1 MTTDAFEQT
10 NWVWQFSLFQQQ
22 VGEWIEYQFSR
33 FQKTLPELPP
43 GWSINPWLGE
53 LLNILFWLGLGLFL
67 VWVGWRLWQEF
78 NPYIYTWLKAV
89 SNARGSKTKANSRE
103 TSITLLLS
111 QAQEFQRQYNYR
123 EACRCVYLA
132 MLQQLHEQVIAR
144 QQHSRT
150 DGEYLQLL
158 KSSVTLLQPYQTLI
172 TIHEQLC
179 FSEHEILAENYQ
191 QCWQAYRKIQE
202 SLVRSQE

>member
-22 VGEWIEYQFSR
+22 VGEWVEYQFSR
-33 FQKTLPELPP
+33 FETTLPELPP
-43 GWSINPWLGE
+43 GWSISPWLNE
-53 LLNILFWLGLGLFL
+53 LLTILFWSGLGLFL
-67 VWVGWRLWQEF
+67 LWVGWRLWQEF

-111 QAQEFQRQYNYR
+111 QSQEFQRQYNYR
-123 EACRCVYLA
+123 EACRCIYLA
-132 MLQQLHEQVIAR
+132 MLQQLHEQAIAR
-144 QQHSRT
+144 QQPSRT

-172 TIHEQLC
+172 TTHEQLC
-179 FSEHEILAENYQ
+179 FSQHEILAENYQ

>member
-22 VGEWIEYQFSR
+22 VGEWVEYQFSR
-33 FQKTLPELPP
+33 FETTLPELPP
-43 GWSINPWLGE
+43 GWSISPWLNE
-53 LLNILFWLGLGLFL
+53 LLTILFWSGLGLFL

-78 NPYIYTWLKAV
+78 NPYLYTWLNAV
-89 SNARGSKTKANSRE
+89 SNARGSRTKANSRE

-111 QAQEFQRQYNYR
+111 QAQEFQRQYNYS

-132 MLQQLHEQVIAR
+132 MLQQLHEQAIAR
-144 QQHSRT
+144 QQLSRT

-172 TIHEQLC
+172 TTHEQLC

-191 QCWQAYRKIQE
+191 QCWQAYKKIQE
-202 SLVRSQE
+202 SLVSNQE

>member
-1 MTTDAFEQT
+1 
-10 NWVWQFSLFQQQ
+10 
-22 VGEWIEYQFSR
+22 
-33 FQKTLPELPP
+33 
-43 GWSINPWLGE
+43 
-53 LLNILFWLGLGLFL
+53 
-67 VWVGWRLWQEF
+67 
-78 NPYIYTWLKAV
+78 V
-89 SNARGSKTKANSRE
+89 SNARGSRTKANSRE

-111 QAQEFQRQYNYR
+111 QAQEFQRQYNYS

>member
-22 VGEWIEYQFSR
+22 VGEWVEYQFSR
-33 FQKTLPELPP
+33 FQKTFP
-43 GWSINPWLGE
+43 GWSISPWLNE
-53 LLNILFWLGLGLFL
+53 LLTILFWSGLGLFL

-78 NPYIYTWLKAV
+78 NPYLYTWLNAV
-89 SNARGSKTKANSRE
+89 SNARGSRTKANSRE

-111 QAQEFQRQYNYR
+111 QAQEFQRQYNYS

-132 MLQQLHEQVIAR
+132 MLQQLHEQAIAR
-144 QQHSRT
+144 QQLSRT

-172 TIHEQLC
+172 TTHEQLC

-191 QCWQAYRKIQE
+191 QCWQAYKKIQE
-202 SLVRSQE
+202 SLVSNQE